1 MKSINKNHYIGIG
14 LIAFAV
20 IFRVFSVEMS
30 WHNVAPLVGI
40 SLLSGFLFKRSAL
53 AFLIPLAIYFGSD
66 LYLQLTSG
74 AGFYGVS
81 QYFVYGAMALVALLG
96 TFMKKNKPLSVAGF
110 ALSGTLLFWIISNF
124 GVFAAGFYGYSF
136 AGLVQTYLMAIPFY
150 TPMGTELF
158 VNAIV
163 GDLIFTSM
171 IFATYSVITSK
182 VMQLKVDRA

>member
-20 IFRVFSVEMS
+20 IFRIFSVEMS

-53 AFLIPLAIYFGSD
+53 TFLIPLAIYFASD

-74 AGFYGVS
+74 AGFYGIS
-81 QYFVYGAMALVALLG
+81 QYFVYGGMALVALLG
-96 TFMKKNKPLSVAGF
+96 TSMKKNKPLNVAGF
-110 ALSGTLLFWIISNF
+110 ALSGTLLFWIVSNL

-136 AGLVQTYLMAIPFY
+136 ASLMQTYLMAIPFY
-150 TPMGTELF
+150 TPMGSELF
-158 VNAIV
+158 LNAVV

-171 IFATYSVITSK
+171 IFAVYAVVAHK
-182 VMQLKVDRA
+182 VMVPKTNKA